1 MTKALRGLFAALAL
15 VLWTGLAL
23 AQPQSDPVDY
33 EAWAD
38 LAARAEQAVQEG
50 RASDAALEELRA
62 NVASWRDELLR
73 AQGQNANRIQTLQS
87 QLDTLGQPP
96 ENGEEPPEISKRRA
110 ELETQLAELRAPVQ
124 RAEEAHARANGIV
137 EQIDTVIRERQT
149 QELLELGPSPL
160 YPANWPP
167 ALTDLTR
174 SLDRSWQEIV
184 RNAETD
190 TLRREARQNAP
201 LILLYGALGLMLIL
215 RGNRWARIGVER
227 LRGATRRGTGVFRFA
242 ISLGQILLPLAGI
255 YAISQAAIVS
265 GIIGAR
271 STILLEQIPVWA
283 TVLLGIRWLADQ
295 TFNENDEVATLPL
308 EDSDRKEALAYAN
321 ILSVLF
327 VARDVLHTLIDL
339 DGYAPQTE
347 SVLQF
352 PLVAL
357 TGIMLFRLAQ
367 IRNRADAHLGEE
379 DDPNGFRLRLARMIG
394 RACLVIGVVGP
405 VMAAI
410 GYSQVGEALVYP
422 AVSTLALIALVLVL
436 QHFIHSLYFL
446 VAGRDPDEANS
457 LIPVLAGFLLA
468 LATIP
473 ILALIW
479 GARVA
484 DLTEVWARFQEG
496 FTLGERR
503 ISPTDFLL
511 VIIVFAIGYVITRLV
526 QGALR
531 TSVLPK
537 TKLDIGGQNAI
548 VSGLGYVG
556 IILAGIIAVTAG
568 GLDLSSLAIVAGA
581 LSVGIGFGLQT
592 IVSNF
597 VSGIILLAERPISE
611 GDWIEV
617 NGQHGIVKD
626 IAVRAT
632 RIETFDRF
640 DLIVPNADLVSGQVR
655 NYTRGNVLGRVIV
668 KVGVAYGT
676 DTRKVEKIL
685 LDIARD
691 HPLVI
696 MNPAPYVYFAGFG
709 DSAMEFQIRAILS
722 DINEILGVETD
733 MYHAI
738 AERFA
743 EEGVEIPF
751 PQRDLWLRNPDT
763 LRPASEPDSDT
774 DKDRGRSRP
783 QGSEQVGRVS
793 QSAGGQR
800 PPGDGDGDGDGE

>member
-1 MTKALRGLFAALAL
+1 MTRLLRGLCAALAL
-15 VLWTGLAL
+15 TLWAGLAL
-23 AQPQSDPVDY
+23 AQQDDEIDY
-33 EAWAD
+33 EAWTD
-38 LAARAEQAVQEG
+38 LASRAEQVVSEG

-62 NVASWRDELLR
+62 SVASWRDELLR
-73 AQGQNANRIQTLQS
+73 AQGQNANRIDTLQQ

-96 ENGEEPPEISKRRA
+96 ETGEEPPEISQRRA
-110 ELETQLAELRAPVQ
+110 ELETRLAELRAPVQ

-137 EQIDTVIRERQT
+137 TQIDTVIRERQT

-160 YPANWPP
+160 NPANWPP
-167 ALTDLTR
+167 ALADLTR
-174 SLDRSWQEIV
+174 SLDRSWREIV
-184 RNAETD
+184 RNAETEA
-190 TLRREARQNAP
+190 LQREVRENAP
-201 LILLYGALGLMLIL
+201 LILLYALIGLMLIL
-215 RGNRWARIGVER
+215 RGNHWARIGVER

-242 ISLGQILLPLAGI
+242 ISLGQIALPLAGI
-255 YAISQAAIVS
+255 FALSQAAIAS
-265 GIIGAR
+265 GIIGQR
-271 STILLEQIPVWA
+271 WTILLEQIPVWA
-283 TVLLGIRWLADQ
+283 MVLLGIRWLADQ

-308 EDSDRKEALAYAN
+308 DDGDRREALAYAN
-321 ILSVLF
+321 ILAVLY

-352 PLVAL
+352 PLVLL
-357 TGIMLFRLAQ
+357 TGLMLFRLAQ
-367 IRNRADAHLGEE
+367 IRNRGDAHLSDDEQ
-379 DDPNGFRLRLARMIG
+379 DPNGFRLRLARMIG
-394 RACLVIGVVGP
+394 RACIVIGVVGP
-405 VMAAI
+405 IMAAI
-410 GYSQVGEALVYP
+410 GYGQVGEALVFP
-422 AVSTLALIALVLVL
+422 AVSTLALIAVVLVL
-436 QHFIHSLYFL
+436 QHFVHSLYYL
-446 VAGRDPDEANS
+446 VTGRDPVADNS

-468 LATIP
+468 LAAVP
-473 ILALIW
+473 ALALIW

-511 VIIVFAIGYVITRLV
+511 VIVVFAVGFGITRLV

-531 TSVLPK
+531 TTVLPK
-537 TKLDIGGQNAI
+537 TKIDIGGQNAI

-556 IILAGIIAVTAG
+556 VILAAIVAVTAG

-626 IAVRAT
+626 ISVRAT

-685 LDIARD
+685 LNIARD

-722 DINEILGVETD
+722 DVNEILGVETD

-743 EEGVEIPF
+743 EEGIEIPF

-763 LRPASEPDSDT
+763 LRPAEPVAGTAPDTQGRPEGSD
-774 DKDRGRSRP
+774 
-783 QGSEQVGRVS
+783 QVGRVS
-793 QSAGGQR
+793 QSAAGQR
-800 PPGDGDGDGDGE
+800 PPGDGDGDGE

>member
-23 AQPQSDPVDY
+23 AQPQPDPIDY
-33 EAWAD
+33 EAWTD
-38 LAARAEQAVQEG
+38 LASRAEQAVQEG
-50 RASDAALEELRA
+50 RASDAALEDLRA

-96 ENGEEPPEISKRRA
+96 ENGEEPPEISERRA

-160 YPANWPP
+160 NPANWPP

-174 SLDRSWQEIV
+174 SLDRSWQEII
-184 RNAETD
+184 RNAEAD
-190 TLRREARQNAP
+190 ALRREARENAP
-201 LILLYGALGLMLIL
+201 LILLYGMIGLMLIL
-215 RGNRWARIGVER
+215 RGNHWARTGVER

-255 YAISQAAIVS
+255 YAISQAAIGS
-265 GIIGAR
+265 GIIGPR
-271 STILLEQIPVWA
+271 WTILLEQIPVWA

-308 EDSDRKEALAYAN
+308 EDGDRKEALAYAN

-352 PLVAL
+352 PLVVL
-357 TGIMLFRLAQ
+357 TGLMLFRLAQ
-367 IRNRADAHLGEE
+367 IRNRADAHLGEQ

-394 RACLVIGVVGP
+394 RACLVIAVVGP

-410 GYSQVGEALVYP
+410 GYSQVGEALVFP

-446 VAGRDPDEANS
+446 VAGRDPEEANS

-685 LDIARD
+685 LNIARD
-691 HPLVI
+691 HPLVL

-743 EEGVEIPF
+743 QEGVEIPF

-763 LRPASEPDSDT
+763 LRPASGADSDT
-774 DKDRGRSRP
+774 DTGQGRP
-783 QGSEQVGRVS
+783 AGSGQEGRVS

-800 PPGDGDGDGDGE
+800 PPGDGDADGDGE

>member
-774 DKDRGRSRP
+774 DKDKVRSRP

-800 PPGDGDGDGDGE
+800 PPGDGDGDGE

>member
-774 DKDRGRSRP
+774 DKDKVRSRP